1 LVTDIAIW
9 NAPLPSVRYG
19 GRGSAA
25 IQAEVTGQSAGHGF
39 ADADYVPV
47 RTYLKTTRGVG
58 HAHSAAVEIVST
70 VQDGS
75 PMDVTR
81 AQAAIQLYSSIF
93 NYRDPPAAR
102 LSVRA

>member
-19 GRGSAA
+19 SRGAA
-25 IQAEVTGQSAGHGF
+25 ATHADVTGQRAGHEF
-39 ADADYVPV
+39 TAADYVPV
-47 RTYLKTTRGVG
+47 RTYLKTIRAVVQ
-58 HAHSAAVEIVST
+58 AQPVPVEIVST
-70 VQDGS
+70 VHDSSAIAVG
-75 PMDVTR
+75 R

-93 NYRDPPAAR
+93 NYRDAPAGR